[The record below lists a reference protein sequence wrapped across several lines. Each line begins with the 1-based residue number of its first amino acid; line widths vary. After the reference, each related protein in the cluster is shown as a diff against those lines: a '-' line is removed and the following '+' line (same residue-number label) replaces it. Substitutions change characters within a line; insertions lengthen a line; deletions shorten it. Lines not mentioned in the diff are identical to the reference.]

1 MGGIMTLQ
9 EKVKSLKAQ
18 RANLLGR
25 IKSETR
31 KLEAQF
37 RKDTAAGKQDLTA
50 QIKSYTGRYYAKVGP
65 LLKKEKEYQA
75 AIELLG

>member
-1 MGGIMTLQ
+1 MTVQ

-25 IKSETR
+25 IKAETR

-37 RKDTAAGKQDLTA
+37 RKETAGNKQDLTEQA
-50 QIKSYTGRYYAKVGP
+50 KSYMGRYYRVVGP
-65 LLKKEKEYQA
+65 LLKKAQEYKT